1 MAAGLSAANLA
12 NGWLNMLRG
21 VSFPNPP
28 GATLY
33 VALHKGDPGVNG
45 TSNSSVQTTRKALVL
60 GAAANGTV
68 ALTGSQPSWTMSASE
83 VLTHISVWSALTGGQ
98 FLWSAALTAYPPGVT
113 VNNLDTFTLT
123 ACGLSLSPIAV

>member
-21 VSFPNPP
+21 SNFTPITN
-28 GATLY
+28 LY
-33 VALHKGDPGVNG
+33 VALHKQDPGVNG
-45 TSNSSVQTTRKALVL
+45 TANPSLNTTRKALVL
-60 GAAANGTV
+60 GQAVNGTV
-68 ALTGSQPSWTMSASE
+68 AMIGQQPSWTMSASE